1 MLYLTMCEKWIKYL
15 HININYLC
23 TYRLVPISQ
32 GPKNSGIPGPNP
44 LPLPHVM
51 YEVHPKS
58 KWKMWI
64 KREWLQLGGNFFLEF
79 LKASIADLI
88 TLFFSWLQNSEGG
101 GDSDSGDSFADPCQF
116 LPFPKT
122 KIQLSA
128 SLRPLA
134 KNLQKQKLLLGSMWR
149 KSKQKNW
156 KKAFKSAA
164 VKRQR
169 FFTKIWF
176 FDGFLAS
183 VEALLKCFE

>member
-1 MLYLTMCEKWIKYL
+1 MILQTYL
-15 HININYLC
+15 NYC
-23 TYRLVPISQ
+23 
-32 GPKNSGIPGPNP
+32 
-44 LPLPHVM
+44 
-51 YEVHPKS
+51 VHPKS

-64 KREWLQLGGNFFLEF
+64 KREWLQLGGYCFLEF

-101 GDSDSGDSFADPCQF
+101 GDSDRGDSFADPCQF

-128 SLRPLA
+128 TLRPLA

-149 KSKQKNW
+149 KSKQKNL
-156 KKAFKSAA
+156 KKAFKWAA

-176 FDGFLAS
+176 FGGFLAA
-183 VEALLKCFE
+183 VEALLKFYE